1 MKDDLKEFL
10 DTIATSFETNIL
22 TKLTLSKVR
31 SKSADMRN
39 VFVRP
44 VMIKELL
51 QLSFVYRFQTRD
63 VTENLPIDQALPTI
77 EQLLTSDFYQ
87 GNLFTTQE
95 EIQWVINK
103 KGNSRITRSAA
114 GETAPLLQPL
124 THNRPKQRLITPENN
139 IYLQALGVTNSRFE
153 VVPAMNDKF
162 RQINKFIE
170 IIDSIIPTTPPAGLF
185 TIADMGS
192 GKGYLTFALYDHLTN
207 NRNFKAEVTGVEM
220 REELV
225 QKCNAIAKQSSFD
238 GLYFVSGT
246 IQDYQPGKIEMLI
259 ALHACDTAT
268 DDAIAAGIRA
278 GAATIIVAPCC
289 HKQVRKAMTPPPA
302 LRPML
307 DHGIFA
313 ERQAEML
320 TDALRALLLT
330 RQGYQVKTLE
340 FISTEHTPKNVM
352 IVATRSNKK
361 VAVVRIEKQIAVL
374 KKTFGIETHYLE
386 TLLAEEKA
394 EEVN

>member
-352 IVATRSNKK
+352 IVATRSN
-361 VAVVRIEKQIAVL
+361 
-374 KKTFGIETHYLE
+374 
-386 TLLAEEKA
+386 
-394 EEVN
+394 

>member
-1 MKDDLKEFL
+1 MNDDLKDFL
-10 DTIATSFETNIL
+10 NLIAASFKNNTL

-31 SKSADMRN
+31 SKSSDLRN
-39 VFVRP
+39 TFVRP

-51 QLSFVYRFQTRD
+51 QLNFVYRYQTRD
-63 VTENLPIDQALPTI
+63 ITENLTIDLALPKI
-77 EQLLTSDFYQ
+77 EELLTNDFFQ

-95 EIQWVINK
+95 EIQWVVNK
-103 KGNSRITRSAA
+103 KGSSRLTRSIA
-114 GETAPLLQPL
+114 GSTAPLLQPL
-124 THNRPKQRLITPENN
+124 SHNRPKQRLITPENN
-139 IYLQALGVTNSRFE
+139 IYLQALGVTNSRSE

-170 IIDSIIPTTPPAGLF
+170 IIDSILPASPPTGLF
-185 TIADMGS
+185 KVADMGS

-207 NRNFKAEVTGVEM
+207 NRNFKADITGVEM
-220 REELV
+220 RPELV
-225 QKCNAIAKQSSFD
+225 QKCNTIARQSGFD
-238 GLYFVSGT
+238 GLQFVNGT
-246 IQDYQPGKIEMLI
+246 IQEYQPGKIEMLI

-268 DDAIAAGIRA
+268 DDAIATGIRA
-278 GAATIIVAPCC
+278 SPATIIVAPCC

-320 TDALRALLLT
+320 TDALRTLLLT
-330 RQGYQVKTLE
+330 RHGYQVKTLE

-352 IVATRSNKK
+352 IVASRSSKK
-361 VAVVRIEKQIAVL
+361 VAVPRTEKQIALL
-374 KKTFGIETHYLE
+374 KKTFGIEYHYLE
-386 TLLAEEKA
+386 TLLAVGKEGK
-394 EEVN
+394 